1 MSNSLG
7 SIYGTTKNG
16 DKHIKVNTDYFDVSA
31 TFLISKNGI
40 QFNKNQSELLNNDN
54 SLINKV
60 NNMLNTNNDASFNNV
75 DISGTLNVQGEK
87 VITVPALDICG
98 NALQADTT
106 YEITTGPAGNINNV
120 SFVKKYHLSA
130 RSQSLSLG
138 GSHTTVVNWTIDTES
153 AGASSL
159 NTTSGRWTCP
169 ATGVYWVY
177 YQPYY
182 TGTRFQQT
190 DTRLYI
196 NGVPDPIY
204 FFTPYRSDSGGADEY
219 VDDVGDVA
227 IPISIMRPLS
237 ANDTVYLSM
246 RVVNAANMNGIATL
260 HIQRIN

>member
-75 DISGTLNVQGEK
+75 DVSGTLNVQGEK
-87 VITVPALDICG
+87 VITVPTTDSDG
-98 NALQADTT
+98 NALTADTT
-106 YEITTGPAGNINNV
+106 YQITTGPAGSIDNI

-130 RSQSLSLG
+130 QSQSISLSG
-138 GSHTTVVNWTIDTES
+138 HTTMVNWGIGTES

-159 NTTSGRWTCP
+159 NTTSGVWTCP
-169 ATGVYWVY
+169 ATGVYWIY
-177 YQPYY
+177 YVPYY

-190 DTRLYI
+190 DTRLYL
-196 NGVPDPIY
+196 NGSSDLGARH
-204 FFTPYRSDSGGADEY
+204 FFTPHRSDDY

-246 RVVNAANMNGIATL
+246 RVVSASGMNGIATL